1 MTKIL
6 VFDTET
12 TGLPERKHASFV
24 KQKEHERSLLK
35 DISLWS
41 NSIEK
46 YPSIIQLAYILYD
59 TDNPSD
65 SKIYNKY
72 IDIPETIQI
81 SEESH
86 KIHHISKEKIKS
98 MDTFSKAYIKDS
110 LKEFMRDFAEADVVV
125 GHNVDF
131 DRRMIIAEF
140 LRLFAVSDA
149 DTDANS
155 DADSDANITH
165 IMELMKDENFECTQ
179 EITTPICNLKSKFEY
194 IDPKTKI
201 PKYIYK
207 IKSAKLIEAYRHY
220 FGYTPDGEHMHDA
233 IIDVVV
239 CLRVY
244 GMSFPGEQAFD
255 VCDTNSK
262 IRELILKVSPLN
274 PQTCEHTKH
283 YLAQHRGFVVPGTF
297 QVDDKSK
304 HASAT
309 EKHASA
315 SKTKSA
321 SEKSHETHASASK
334 TKSNEKSNKSNNE
347 EDI

>member
-12 TGLPERKHASFV
+12 TGLPERRHASFV

-98 MDTFSKAYIKDS
+98 MDMFSKAYIKDS

-140 LRLFAVSDA
+140 LRLFADSDTDSDA
-149 DTDANS
+149 DA
-155 DADSDANITH
+155 DANITH

-274 PQTCEHTKH
+274 PQTCEHTKN

-297 QVDDKSK
+297 QVDDKS
-304 HASAT
+304 ASAS
-309 EKHASA
+309 K

-321 SEKSHETHASASK
+321 SEKLHETHASASK
-334 TKSNEKSNKSNNE
+334 PKSNEKTNNKSNNE